1 MNTATLPMYE
11 WNTIPWAQAE
21 RAVFKLQKRIYQ
33 ASQRGEKQTVHKL
46 QRLLM
51 TSWWAC
57 LLAVRKVTQ
66 DNQGKKTAGVDGVK
80 SLPPRQRL
88 ALAQQLQRAP
98 LVAKSPPVRRV
109 WIPKPGT
116 DELRPLGIP
125 VMEQR
130 ARQAL
135 VKLALE
141 PEWEAQFE
149 ANSYGF
155 RPGRSAHDAIE
166 AIFTGIRAKAKYVL
180 DADIAKC
187 FDRINH
193 TALLTKLQTF
203 PKLRRVI
210 KAWLEA
216 GIMEGEKLVPST
228 EGVPQGAVIAPLL
241 TNVVLHGLETAVA
254 AQFQRRRQNRSLCR
268 PLVVRY
274 ADDLVVLEEDEAIIH
289 QVKDFV
295 SSWLQEYGL
304 ELKPSKTQI
313 THTLLPYNNTVGFD
327 FLGFTVRQ
335 FPVSYNR
342 SARTGKGQRLGFKT
356 IIKPSKTNI
365 KRQRQKLAAIVDQ
378 HQQAPQAALLSRLN
392 PVIKGWANYY
402 ATVCSKE
409 TLNTLDC
416 CLYHKLWAWARRR
429 HPKKGKRW
437 RAEKYWHYQQGSWTF
452 AAGHLRLTKA
462 SHTPIRRHIK
472 VQATRSPFDGDWLYW
487 GRRRGTHPQAPAGI
501 AYLLKRQAGRC
512 AYCGLY
518 FSAEDQ
524 LEEDHIRPRSCGG
537 AETGT
542 NRQLLHRHCHDQKTA
557 SDGSGKRR
565 GTDDN
570 SQRTEEPG
578 EGTTFT
584 PGFADES
591 LR

>member
-1 MNTATLPMYE
+1 MNTVTTPMYE
-11 WNTIPWAQAE
+11 WNTIPWAHAE

-33 ASQRGEKQTVHKL
+33 ASQRGETQTVHKL
-46 QRLLM
+46 QRLLLK
-51 TSWWAC
+51 SWWAC
-57 LLAVRKVTQ
+57 VLAVRKVTQ
-66 DNQGKKTAGVDGVK
+66 DNRGKKTAGVDGVK
-80 SLPPRQRL
+80 NLLPPQRL
-88 ALAQQLQRAP
+88 ALVHQLQHAP
-98 LVAKSPPVRRV
+98 LVPQSPPVRRV

-116 DELRPLGIP
+116 DERRPLGIP

-187 FDRINH
+187 FDKIDQA
-193 TALLTKLQTF
+193 ALLSKLQTF
-203 PKLRRVI
+203 STLRQVI
-210 KAWLEA
+210 KAWLQA
-216 GIMEGEKLVPST
+216 GILDGADLFPSP
-228 EGVPQGAVIAPLL
+228 EGVPQGAVISPLL
-241 TNVVLHGLETAVA
+241 TNITLHGLETAIA
-254 AQFQRRRQNRSLCR
+254 THFQRRRLTGSTAR
-268 PLVVRY
+268 PLVIRY
-274 ADDLVVLEEDEAIIH
+274 ADDLVVLEEDETIIH

-295 SSWLQEYGL
+295 QQWLAEYGL

-313 THTLLPYNNTVGFD
+313 THTLHRYNHTVGFD
-327 FLGFTVRQ
+327 FLGFTIRQ
-335 FPVSYNR
+335 FPVAKQR
-342 SARTGKGQRLGFKT
+342 SARSGRGQRLGFKT
-356 IIKPSKTNI
+356 IIKPSKTNR
-365 KRQRQKLAAIVDQ
+365 KRQRQKLADIVNRHKQ
-378 HQQAPQAALLSRLN
+378 TPQAALISRLN

-409 TLNTLDC
+409 TLHTLDC
-416 CLYHKLWAWARRR
+416 HLYHKLWAWARRR

-437 RAEKYWHYQQGSWTF
+437 RAQKYWHYQQGSWTF
-452 AAGHLRLTKA
+452 AAGPLRLTKA
-462 SHTPIRRHIK
+462 SQTPIHRHIK
-472 VQATRSPFDGDWLYW
+472 VQSTRSPFDGDWLYW
-487 GRRRGTHPQAPAGI
+487 GRRRGSHPEAPAGI
-501 AYLLKRQAGRC
+501 AYLLKRQAGC
-512 AYCGLY
+512 CTYCGLY
-518 FSAEDQ
+518 FTAEDQ
-524 LEEDHIRPRSCGG
+524 LEEDHIHPRSCGG
-537 AETGT
+537 TDTGA

-557 SDGSGKRR
+557 ADGSRQRR